1 MSLAQ
6 RYNQNGKVIILSE
19 TTDEPLTFAG
29 QVAGVPW
36 NSDTT
41 DHKKNFKRGVDCYMS
56 GHWRVLE
63 YPQIYMILDGWSAK
77 CIREWYTHIIDTTRL
92 QASTR
97 YINYDN
103 FEYVTPRDIKANDAA
118 NNAYV
123 GLMENIN
130 ETMKYLGE
138 LGIKK
143 EDASEVLP
151 LSYSTKIVVRVG
163 MRELINIMEQRLC
176 SRAYWEIRQLCN
188 EILDALR
195 IYSDEWKWCIDDLE
209 MFVPKCVRHIYCTEK
224 NSCGR
229 MPSYSKVRQLVE
241 NDRLKED
248 KVVSDTQS
256 KRGETK

>member
-1 MSLAQ
+1 MSLEQ
-6 RYNQNGKVIILSE
+6 RWNQKGKVIVLSE

-29 QVAGVPW
+29 MMAGICW
-36 NSDTT
+36 GADTT
-41 DHKKNFKRGVDCYMS
+41 DHMKNFKRGVDCYFS
-56 GHWRVLE
+56 GHWRALE
-63 YPQIYMILDGWSAK
+63 YPQIYMIFDGWSAK

-97 YINYDN
+97 YITYDN
-103 FEYVTPRDIKANDAA
+103 FEYVTPKTIEKNEEA

-130 ETMKYLGE
+130 ETMKYLE
-138 LGIKK
+138 EIGIPK

-163 MRELINIMEQRLC
+163 VRELINIMEQRLC

-195 IYSDEWKWCIDDLE
+195 IYSDEWKWCIDELE
-209 MFVPKCVRHIYCTEK
+209 MFVPKCVRHLYCSEK
-224 NSCGR
+224 YTCGR
-229 MPSYSKVRQLVE
+229 RPTYSKVAQYIERGKLE
-241 NDRLKED
+241 ED
-248 KVVSDTQS
+248 KVANEAQFDQ
-256 KRGETK
+256 GD

>member
-1 MSLAQ
+1 
-6 RYNQNGKVIILSE
+6 
-19 TTDEPLTFAG
+19 
-29 QVAGVPW
+29 
-36 NSDTT
+36 
-41 DHKKNFKRGVDCYMS
+41 
-56 GHWRVLE
+56 
-63 YPQIYMILDGWSAK
+63 MILDGWSAK

-103 FEYVTPRDIKANDAA
+103 FEYVTPKDIKANDAA
-118 NNAYV
+118 NDAYV
-123 GLMENIN
+123 GLMENVN
-130 ETMKYLGE
+130 ETMRYLE
-138 LGIKK
+138 KLGIKK

-195 IYSDEWKWCIDDLE
+195 VYSDEWKWCIDELE
-209 MFVPKCVRHIYCTEK
+209 MFVPKCVRHMYCGEK

-229 MPSYSKVRQLVE
+229 MPSYSKVRQYIE
-241 NDRLKED
+241 EGRLRERKAANEAQFEQGD
-248 KVVSDTQS
+248 
-256 KRGETK
+256 